1 MVFWILV
8 GIAAIITLATGF
20 GTDWAGDTIGALV
33 ACVMIGAI
41 VLGLFVTGHRERTDV
56 PHADV
61 SITNYTLAPGS
72 QLTVDNTKVKFIY
85 TENGNLKQYSEYADS
100 VITGGGK
107 TVQVTKTRYDI
118 GTVVLPWG
126 QDRVDTTVVVK

>member
-1 MVFWILV
+1 MVIV
-8 GIAAIITLATGF
+8 AVVITLATGF
-20 GTDWAGDTIGALV
+20 GTDWAGDTFGALV
-33 ACVMIGAI
+33 ACVLIGAI
-41 VLGLFVTGHRERTDV
+41 VLGLFVSDHRERTDV
-56 PHADV
+56 PHEDV
-61 SITNYTLAPGS
+61 SVTNYTLAPGS
-72 QLTVDNTKVKFIY
+72 QLTVDNRKVKFIY
-85 TENGNLKQYSEYADS
+85 TENGNLKQYSEYADN